1 MLLAILFP
9 SLSMLLNGHILKAFL
24 CFMLHLTLIGWIP
37 AAIWGVAS
45 LNEDRA
51 RRRQEELLRAVQR
64 G

>member
-1 MLLAILFP
+1 
-9 SLSMLLNGHILKAFL
+9 MLLNGHILKAFL
-24 CFMLHLTLIGWIP
+24 CFILHLTLIGWIP

-51 RRRQEELLRAVQR
+51 RRRQEELLRAMQR

>member
-24 CFMLHLTLIGWIP
+24 SFILHLTLIGWIP

-51 RRRQEELLRAVQR
+51 RRRQKELLRAMQR
-64 G
+64 R